1 MNIVIT
7 SGGTSE
13 RIDMV
18 RKITNSSSG
27 RLGSLI
33 ASKFKNDQVFYIC
46 AKKSIKPTGN
56 NIKIIEIEGTKDLE
70 KEVKHIL
77 TKNKIDVFIHSMAVS
92 DYMVDYVTTSKLL
105 SDNYHQENLSTYL
118 KNNKNRLTDKKISS
132 YEDDL
137 IIRLIKTP
145 KIISMIKTLSPNT
158 TLIGFKLLDD
168 VPKRELIDVAI
179 KLKDKNQCDYV
190 VANDLK
196 NINASKHIAYI
207 INKNNE
213 IIKTYTKEEIADTLY
228 NIITN
233 FNKEKY
239 NIL

>member
-27 RLGSLI
+27 RLGSII
-33 ASKFKNDQVFYIC
+33 ADKFPNDTVYYIC
-46 AKKSIKPTGN
+46 AKNSIKPN
-56 NIKIIEIEGTKDLE
+56 NKNIKIIEIEGTKELE
-70 KEVKHIL
+70 IAVKDIL
-77 TKNKIDVFIHSMAVS
+77 INYKIDVFIHSMAVS

-105 SDNYHQENLSTYL
+105 NDNFNNTDLVEYL
-118 KNNKNRLTDKKISS
+118 KTNQVKLTDKKISS

-145 KIISMIKTLSPNT
+145 KIIHMIKEISANTL
-158 TLIGFKLLDD
+158 LIGFKLLDD
-168 VPKRELIDVAI
+168 VTKEELLDVAI
-179 KLKDKNQCDYV
+179 KLKNKNQCDYV

-196 NINASKHIAYI
+196 NINANNHLAYI
-207 INKNNE
+207 IDKNDNHTE
-213 IIKTYTKEEIADTLY
+213 ATTKEEIADTIY
-228 NIITN
+228 GIVTN
-233 FNKEKY
+233 YK
-239 NIL
+239 

>member
-27 RLGSLI
+27 RLGSII
-33 ASKFKNDQVFYIC
+33 ADRFPNDTIYYIC
-46 AKKSIKPTGN
+46 AKNSIKPQN
-56 NIKIIEIEGTKDLE
+56 ENIKIIEIEGTKDLE
-70 KEVKHIL
+70 SAVKDVL
-77 TKNKIDVFIHSMAVS
+77 TNNRIDVFIHSMAVS

-105 SDNYHQENLSTYL
+105 SDNFNNTNLLEYL
-118 KNNKNRLTDKKISS
+118 EKNQHKLTDKKISS

-145 KIISMIKTLSPNT
+145 KIIHMIKELSKSTL
-158 TLIGFKLLDD
+158 LIGFKLLDD
-168 VPKRELIDVAI
+168 VSKEELINVAT
-179 KLKDKNQCDYV
+179 KLKDKNRCDYV

-196 NINASKHIAYI
+196 NINATKHIAYI
-207 INKNNE
+207 IDKDNNYIE
-213 IIKTYTKEEIADTLY
+213 ATTKDEIADALY
-228 NIITN
+228 QIVAKIR
-233 FNKEKY
+233 
-239 NIL
+239 

>member
-27 RLGSLI
+27 RLGSII
-33 ASKFKNDQVFYIC
+33 ASKFKDDQVFYIC
-46 AKKSIKPTGN
+46 ARKSIKPVGD
-56 NIKIIEIEGTKDLE
+56 NIKIIEIEGTRDLE
-70 KEVKHIL
+70 DAVKEVL
-77 TKNKIDVFIHSMAVS
+77 TNNQIDVFIHSMAIS

-105 SDNYHQENLSTYL
+105 SENYNQENLEYYL
-118 KNNKNRLTDKKISS
+118 KTNKYKLTDKKISS

-145 KIISMIKTLSPNT
+145 KIISMIKELSPKT

-168 VPKRELIDVAI
+168 VTKDELIDVAI
-179 KLKDKNQCDYV
+179 KLKDKNHCDYV

-196 NINASKHIAYI
+196 NIDASKHIAYI
-207 INKNNE
+207 INKDNE
-213 IIKTYTKEEIADTLY
+213 IIEAKTKDEIANTLY
-228 NIITN
+228 TIVTNI
-233 FNKEKY
+233 KK
-239 NIL
+239 

>member
-27 RLGSLI
+27 RLGSII
-33 ASKFKNDQVFYIC
+33 AEKFTNDTIYYIC
-46 AKKSIKPTGN
+46 AKNAIRPINK

-70 KEVKHIL
+70 SAVKNIL
-77 TKNKIDVFIHSMAVS
+77 TNHKIDVFIHSMAVS
-92 DYMVDYVTTSKLL
+92 DYMVDYVATSKLL
-105 SDNYHQENLSTYL
+105 SDNFDNTNLQTYL
-118 KNNKNRLTDKKISS
+118 KTNQAKLTDKKISS

-145 KIISMIKTLSPNT
+145 KIIHMIKEISPNT
-158 TLIGFKLLDD
+158 LLIGFKLLDD
-168 VPKRELIDVAI
+168 VSKKELIDTAI
-179 KLKDKNQCDYV
+179 KLKDKNKCDYV

-196 NINASKHIAYI
+196 NIDTTNHLAYI
-207 INKNNE
+207 IDKDNNYIE
-213 IIKTYTKEEIADTLY
+213 AKTKEEIADNLY
-228 NIITN
+228 QIVTN
-233 FNKEKY
+233 LK
-239 NIL
+239 

>member
-27 RLGSLI
+27 RLGSII
-33 ASKFKNDQVFYIC
+33 ADRFPDDKVYYIC
-46 AKKSIKPTGN
+46 AKNSIKPQN
-56 NIKIIEIEGTKDLE
+56 KNIKIIEIEGTKDLE
-70 KEVKHIL
+70 SAVKDVL
-77 TKNKIDVFIHSMAVS
+77 TNNRIDVFIHSMAVS

-105 SDNYHQENLSTYL
+105 SDNFNNTNLLEYL
-118 KNNKNRLTDKKISS
+118 EKNQHKLTDKKISS

-145 KIISMIKTLSPNT
+145 KIIHMIKELSKSTL
-158 TLIGFKLLDD
+158 LIGFKLLDD
-168 VPKRELIDVAI
+168 VSKEELINVAT
-179 KLKDKNQCDYV
+179 KLKDKNRCDYV

-196 NINASKHIAYI
+196 NINATKHIAYI
-207 INKNNE
+207 IDKDNNYIE
-213 IIKTYTKEEIADTLY
+213 ATTKDEIADALY
-228 NIITN
+228 QIVAKIR
-233 FNKEKY
+233 
-239 NIL
+239 